1 METPETSE
9 SNKALSN
16 KNHNQQFQKT
26 HRNKTA
32 LDSNQFRNF
41 PSFPA
46 FRIGSIA
53 QNENPETPEIFK
65 SSKI

>member
-41 PSFPA
+41 P
-46 FRIGSIA
+46 
-53 QNENPETPEIFK
+53 
-65 SSKI
+65 